1 MIFLAIGLCAVIGI
15 VLCILG
21 INYLRSLDV
30 RTSTVVLSLG
40 IIFLLSFG
48 IYFAIGQL
56 SLDSLPSLIS
66 VPFGYAVRLFLLWA
80 SLPNFIAYLAG
91 FVMNFLAFVGA
102 VRWLEK
108 RFGK

>member
-1 MIFLAIGLCAVIGI
+1 MTDGAVMAETG
-15 VLCILG
+15 VLCVLG

-30 RTSTVVLSLG
+30 SISTVVLSLG

-56 SLDSLPSLIS
+56 SLDSIPSLTS

-80 SLPNFIAYLAG
+80 GLPNFIAYLAG
-91 FVMNFLAFVGA
+91 FVMNFLALMGA
-102 VRWLEK
+102 VRWIEK
-108 RFGK
+108 RLGK